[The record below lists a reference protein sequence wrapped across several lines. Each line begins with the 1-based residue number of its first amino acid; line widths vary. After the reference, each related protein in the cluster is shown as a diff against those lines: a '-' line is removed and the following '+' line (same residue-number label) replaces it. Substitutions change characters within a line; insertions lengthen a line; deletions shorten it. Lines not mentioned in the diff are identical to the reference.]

1 MVPYLY
7 VLYRLVSNLYP
18 YSLSVFSISTS
29 FLLYPL
35 HLCIVHRSERV
46 WEWEQKIW
54 KVDWQICNFLL
65 QTFFHFYLWKC
76 LKASKRK
83 KMLFASQK
91 LFRQKFCDDPQ
102 SLASLS
108 LSNAFSEAYDAGIF
122 RLQKSHFFRCA
133 DNTLNCSAGPCPSST
148 QEPRAL
154 KKRRSLI

>member
-108 LSNAFSEAYDAGIF
+108 LSLECFQWSIWCRNIQTAK
-122 RLQKSHFFRCA
+122 KSFFQMCRQYTKLFC
-133 DNTLNCSAGPCPSST
+133 
-148 QEPRAL
+148 
-154 KKRRSLI
+154 RSLSIEHARAKST